1 MYVIVT
7 RTQTITTQVEI
18 REAVRS
24 IKELKEV
31 AIDQA
36 EFQFA
41 NNDRIDYVGDRET
54 FKIRAIK
61 SRSVKE

>member
-24 IKELKEV
+24 TKELKEV

-36 EFQFA
+36 KFQFA
-41 NNDRIDYVGDRET
+41 NNDHIDYVGDGET
-54 FKIRAIK
+54 FKIRAI
-61 SRSVKE
+61 V